1 MKTQNDYDLRDQE
14 LEALRREVA
23 YLRKNS
29 EQTAGR
35 LLLADTQAIAIRH
48 ELEQKRRGFRLMAD
62 LAVSLGRETD
72 YESVFV
78 SVSRRINAA
87 LSMQRTAVLAP
98 DPDGGFSAVVLQG
111 YPPHEQKVILECRIE
126 IDPEML
132 DPTHPVLVTGADP
145 DERLASVR
153 KALALPYLISSP
165 VMLHDNV
172 VALLVTG
179 RLVEERPYLPRLG
192 ESDVETVQM
201 VSVYLAVMFTGF
213 RLRHAEILASYD
225 PLTQLFNLRSTT
237 ESLRHTLEYA
247 QQGGYHAALL
257 FIDLDGF
264 KDVNDT
270 HGHAAG
276 DMVLR
281 IVSERL
287 VNCVRESDIVGRI
300 GGDEFVVVL
309 THISQPEDAA
319 GIAGKIVD
327 SLSRP
332 MDVQGARCQ
341 VGASVGIAVYPE
353 HGEDESALLHAAD
366 DAMYAV
372 KNNGKNAYR
381 YAITAKGTEKGS

>member
-1 MKTQNDYDLRDQE
+1 MTMQDNHESRDQE

-35 LLLADTQAIAIRH
+35 LLLADTQAIAIRY

-62 LAVSLGRETD
+62 LAVSLGKETD

-87 LSMQRTAVLAP
+87 LNMQRTAVLAP
-98 DPDGGFSAVVLQG
+98 DSEGSFSAVVLQG
-111 YPPHEQKVILECRIE
+111 YPAHEQKAILERQIE
-126 IDPEML
+126 ISPEML
-132 DPTHPVLVTGADP
+132 DPMHPVLVTGADP
-145 DERLASVR
+145 TERF
-153 KALALPYLISSP
+153 ALIRQTLGLPYLISSP

-201 VSVYLAVMFTGF
+201 VSVYLAAMFTGF
-213 RLRHAEILASYD
+213 RLRQAEILASYD

-237 ESLRHTLEYA
+237 ESLRYALEYA
-247 QQGGYHAALL
+247 KQGNYHAAVL
-257 FIDLDGF
+257 FIDLDEF
-264 KDVNDT
+264 KDINDM

-281 IVSERL
+281 IVSDRL
-287 VNCVRESDIVGRI
+287 INCVRDSDIVGRI

-309 THISQPEDAA
+309 THINQPEDAA
-319 GIAGKIVD
+319 GIAGKIID
-327 SLSRP
+327 NLSQP
-332 MDVQGARCQ
+332 INVQGVRCQ
-341 VGASVGIAVYPE
+341 VGASIGIAVYPL
-353 HGEDESALLHAAD
+353 HGKDESTLLRAAD
-366 DAMYAV
+366 DAMYVV
-372 KNNGKNAYR
+372 KNNSKNAYS
-381 YAITAKGTEKGS
+381 YAIVEKASEEDI

>member
-1 MKTQNDYDLRDQE
+1 MKKQNNHDSRDQE
-14 LEALRREVA
+14 LEALRREVV

-87 LSMQRTAVLAP
+87 LNMQRTAVLAP

-111 YPPHEQKVILECRIE
+111 YPLDEQKAILERRIE
-126 IDPEML
+126 IDSEML

-145 DERLASVR
+145 DERFASVR
-153 KALALPYLISSP
+153 KALVLPYLISSP

-201 VSVYLAVMFTGF
+201 VSVYLAAMFTGF
-213 RLRHAEILASYD
+213 RLRQAEILASYD
-225 PLTQLFNLRSTT
+225 PLTQLLNLRSTT
-237 ESLRHTLEYA
+237 ESLRQTLQYA
-247 QQGGYHAALL
+247 NQGNYHAAVL
-257 FIDLDGF
+257 FVDLDGF

-287 VNCVRESDIVGRI
+287 VNCVRDSDIVGRI

-319 GIAGKIVD
+319 GIARKILD
-327 SLSRP
+327 SLSMP
-332 MDVQGARCQ
+332 MDVQGAHCQ

-353 HGEDESALLHAAD
+353 HGKDESALLRAAD

-372 KNNGKNAYR
+372 KNSGKNAYR
-381 YAITAKGTEKGS
+381 YAITAKGS

>member
-1 MKTQNDYDLRDQE
+1 MKKQNSHDPRDEE
-14 LEALRREVA
+14 LDALRQEVH

-29 EQTAGR
+29 EQTASR

-48 ELEQKRRGFRLMAD
+48 ELEQKRRGFSLMAD

-78 SVSRRINAA
+78 SISRRINAA

-111 YPPHEQKVILECRIE
+111 YPADEQKTILERRIE
-126 IDPEML
+126 VDAEML
-132 DPTHPVLVTGADP
+132 DPLRPVLVTGADP

-153 KALALPYLISSP
+153 QALCLPYLISSP

-201 VSVYLAVMFTGF
+201 VSVYLAAMFTGF
-213 RLRHAEILASYD
+213 RLRQAEILANYD

-237 ESLRHTLEYA
+237 ESLRHALEYA
-247 QQGGYHAALL
+247 GQGNYHAAVL
-257 FIDLDGF
+257 FVDLDGF
-264 KDVNDT
+264 KDINDS

-281 IVSERL
+281 IVAERL
-287 VNCVRESDIVGRI
+287 LNCVRDSDVVGRI

-309 THISQPEDAA
+309 SHISRKDDAS
-319 GIAGKIVD
+319 GIAGKIIEK
-327 SLSRP
+327 LSEP

-341 VGASVGIAVYPE
+341 VGASIGIAVYPE
-353 HGEDESALLHAAD
+353 HGRDESSLLRAAD
-366 DAMYAV
+366 DAMYLV
-372 KNNGKNAYR
+372 KNSGKNAYR
-381 YAITAKGTEKGS
+381 YARKTGKDKPD